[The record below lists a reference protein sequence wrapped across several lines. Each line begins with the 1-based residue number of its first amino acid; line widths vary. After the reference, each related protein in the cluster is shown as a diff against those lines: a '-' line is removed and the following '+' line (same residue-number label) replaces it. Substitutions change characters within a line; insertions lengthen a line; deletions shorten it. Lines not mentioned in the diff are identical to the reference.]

1 MTVKTMGPRDAGYI
15 VREVGPISR
24 ESGTVKEGETL
35 TAGQIIALDGD
46 GKIVAHDGELTEPTT
61 DEEGGALA
69 TPVAGIVMVNVDASA
84 TGADGDV
91 PNVTYTARL
100 TEVRGSDLLFPDGP
114 TDGSG
119 KAAIV
124 ADLARKFIILR

>member
-24 ESGTVKEGETL
+24 ESGTVKEGEKL
-35 TAGQIIALDGD
+35 SAGQIIAIDDD
-46 GKIVAHDGELTEPTT
+46 GKIVAHDGELAT
-61 DEEGGALA
+61 EGGVA
-69 TPVAGIVMVNVDASA
+69 TPVAGILMVNVDASE
-84 TGADGDV
+84 TGADADV
-91 PNVTYTARL
+91 PHCTYTARL
-100 TEVRGSDLLFPDGP
+100 AEVRDSDLVYPEGP

-124 ADLARKFIILR
+124 ADLARNFIVLR

>member
-1 MTVKTMGPRDAGYI
+1 MTVKTMSPRDAGYL

-35 TAGQIIALDGD
+35 IAGQIIALDQD

-61 DEEGGALA
+61 EEEGGGLA
-69 TPVAGIVMVNVDASA
+69 VPVAGIVMVNVDASE
-84 TGADGDV
+84 TGADADV

-100 TEVRGSDLLFPDGP
+100 AEVRESDLIFPAGP

-119 KAAIV
+119 KRAIV
-124 ADLARKFIILR
+124 ADLARNFIILR